1 MMNGKRRSGTWP
13 GAAASGFV
21 PYERAAQ
28 VGRWRINGFGATLL
42 VWTQEQWD
50 RLEVRPVDAQYI
62 SCGVWCALRMD
73 D

>member
-1 MMNGKRRSGTWP
+1 MNSKRRSSTPLRGEVSKFIP
-13 GAAASGFV
+13 G
-21 PYERAAQ
+21 EKEAQ

-42 VWTQEQWD
+42 VWTEEQWD
-50 RLEVRPVDAQYI
+50 RLEVRPIDAQYI